1 MPARRDVKDMENR
14 RGDGDGRISAVEAV
28 TAGSGGRCEEALK
41 DQTRGRVVS
50 PMCSRGER
58 MAAGRVREGRR

>member
-28 TAGSGGRCEEALK
+28 TAGSGGRCEEAGK
-41 DQTRGRVVS
+41 SGVTDV
-50 PMCSRGER
+50 
-58 MAAGRVREGRR
+58 